1 MYHNALFALVL
12 FNLITFIIYG
22 IDKFKAKKGM
32 WRISESTL
40 LFLALLGGSVGA
52 WVGIKMWRHKTQ
64 HWKFRIG
71 VPLIIII
78 QIALIGG
85 ILVMKH

>member
-52 WVGIKMWRHKTQ
+52 WLGIKMWRHKTQ